1 MTDIAPRRPRP
12 QRVGWALLGGLI
24 TAGILEALLWGLA
37 RISPFHTFLAIDNV
51 SVHLPLPP
59 TAPLVLVSV
68 ILVGVCAAVAIFT
81 LLSQPRPGS
90 RATHE

>member
-1 MTDIAPRRPRP
+1 MTRTSVMRSWPPRL
-12 QRVGWALLGGLI
+12 GWALLGGLI

-37 RISPFHTFLAIDNV
+37 RVAPFHAFLAIDNMA
-51 SVHLPLPP
+51 VHIPAAP
-59 TAPLVLVSV
+59 TDPLVLVSV

-81 LLSQPRPGS
+81 LLSQPQPRS